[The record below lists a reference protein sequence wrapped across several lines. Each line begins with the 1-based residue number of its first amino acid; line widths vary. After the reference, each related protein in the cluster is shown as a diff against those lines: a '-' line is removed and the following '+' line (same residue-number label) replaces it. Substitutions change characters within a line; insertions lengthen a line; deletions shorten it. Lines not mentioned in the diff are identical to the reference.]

1 MPTSEP
7 RIDAYIENAQPFAK
21 PILIYLREIIHETCP
36 EVEEDWKWSFPHFLY
51 KGKILCSFV
60 AFKQHCG
67 FGFWLEKEMKTIKE
81 ITENSERTRMFTL
94 GKIHKL
100 EDLPSKK
107 VLKNIINEA
116 VELTDMGVTL
126 KKATPNKNET
136 EVPDYFREALLTN
149 PEANKVFEKASPSFR
164 KEYILWI
171 TDAKTETTR
180 NKRIQQALEWLAEG
194 KGRNWKYEKR

>member
-51 KGKILCSFV
+51 KGKILCAFT

-67 FGFWLEKEMKTIKE
+67 FGFWLEKEMKTITGLTKDA
-81 ITENSERTRMFTL
+81 ERTGMFTL
-94 GKIHKL
+94 GKIKSID
-100 EDLPSKK
+100 DLPSK
-107 VLKNIINEA
+107 VLLKAAIKEA
-116 VELTDMGVTL
+116 MELTDMGVTL
-126 KKATPNKNET
+126 KKAAPDKNEV
-136 EVPDYFREALLTN
+136 EVPDYFLKALQTN
-149 PEANKVFEKASPSFR
+149 PEAQQVFEKASPSFR

-180 NKRIQQALEWLAEG
+180 NKRMQQALEWLAEG